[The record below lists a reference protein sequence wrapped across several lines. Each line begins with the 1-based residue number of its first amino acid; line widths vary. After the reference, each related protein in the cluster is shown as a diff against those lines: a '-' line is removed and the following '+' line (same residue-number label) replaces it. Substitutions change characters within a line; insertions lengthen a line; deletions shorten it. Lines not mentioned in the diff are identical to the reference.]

1 MSKKNGN
8 SNSVVPREFLVD
20 MPANAP
26 ALGIDPY
33 SDSFCWRDILPQNYI
48 NLDWLEDTTQLL
60 GGNPIATPARVVIK
74 PVIDPEEKEPDLTPK
89 IVLEF
94 EESNIPALVM
104 NRTRCTLMTKL
115 AGTPNPSRWVG
126 NLAGMRLELYAGS
139 ERDFSAAM
147 QPLFRPVP
155 GTHEAWERNRPAA
168 SPVGGMSD
176 EEVNDDL
183 FG

>member
-8 SNSVVPREFLVD
+8 SVVPRDFLVD
-20 MPANAP
+20 MPDEAP

-33 SDSFCWRDILPQNYI
+33 SDTFSWRDVLPQNYI
-48 NLDWLEDTTQLL
+48 NLDWLEETTELL
-60 GGNPIATPARVVIK
+60 GGNPIATPARIVVK
-74 PVIDPEEKEPDLTPK
+74 PVIDPEEREPDLTAK

-115 AGTPNPSRWVG
+115 AGTPNPARWVG
-126 NLAGMRLELYAGS
+126 NLAGMRLELYAGAH
-139 ERDFSAAM
+139 RDFSTAM
-147 QPLFRPVP
+147 QPLFRPAP
-155 GTHEAWERNRPAA
+155 GQGQNGNGHPRPA
-168 SPVGGMSD
+168 SPTADMS
-176 EEVNDDL
+176 EEDLNKEL